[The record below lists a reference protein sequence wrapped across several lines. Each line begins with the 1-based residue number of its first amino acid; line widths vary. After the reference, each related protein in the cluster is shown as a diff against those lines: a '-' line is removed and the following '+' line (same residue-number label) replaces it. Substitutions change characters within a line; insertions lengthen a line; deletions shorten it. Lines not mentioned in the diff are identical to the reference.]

1 MANKKH
7 HSETKSTASTSYVS
21 SISEQALKSAIAA
34 ESDKMKAENNQRETA
49 IDNRIQAIETS
60 LQTLA
65 QTLVQEIFLK
75 LSGADSPFVTAS
87 QLDSKLDKLSKQ
99 IEQLAHAASN
109 PSIKSPPRKQ
119 HRADDKAGMLIDEPP
134 DPSYE

>member
-1 MANKKH
+1 MAKKPH
-7 HSETKSTASTSYVS
+7 NETKSTASTSYIS

-34 ESDKMKAENNQRETA
+34 KSDKMKAANQKREKA

-75 LSGADSPFVTAS
+75 LSGADSPYVTAS
-87 QLDSKLDKLSKQ
+87 QLDSKLDKLSRQ
-99 IEQLAHAASN
+99 IEQLAHAAST

-119 HRADDKAGMLIDEPP
+119 CKADDKAEMLIDEPP
-134 DPSYE
+134 DHSYE